1 MWLCKIAEAR
11 HAFVPISSTVANIAE
26 DEWHTGDTLS
36 NDLRQA
42 TIVCTYT
49 PPPSIEH
56 II

>member
-42 TIVCTYT
+42 TIV
-49 PPPSIEH
+49 
-56 II
+56 